1 MKPSIHSFRSE
12 QGLGAIAAIV
22 ILVIL
27 SSLAAAVTRMGWV
40 EQTGFGQDLQGAR
53 ASQAANAG
61 IEWGMYQALK
71 GAWTDCTTQQT
82 QNIDFHSSM
91 GFLVTV
97 TCDSID
103 YKEGESSPGV
113 AQNLRLFTINAVAC
127 TSTTACPDAS
137 QVASATYVERKRQAQ
152 ITDR

>member
-1 MKPSIHSFRSE
+1 MNPSSHPFRSE

-27 SSLAAAVTRMGWV
+27 SSLAAAVTKMGWV
-40 EQTGFGQDLQGAR
+40 EQTGFGQDFQGAN

-61 IEWGMYQALK
+61 VEWGMYQSLK
-71 GAWTDCTTQQT
+71 GAWTDCTAQKT
-82 QNIDFHSSM
+82 QNIDLHNSM

-113 AQNLRLFTINAVAC
+113 AQSLRLFTINAVAC
-127 TSTTACPDAS
+127 TSYASCPDATLA
-137 QVASATYVERKRQAQ
+137 ASATYVERKRQAQ